1 MKIFI
6 TLILTLLSAFS
17 IFAQRQ
23 AEVIVVSTFLRK
35 SPDSA
40 SEKVQTVQKG
50 EKISL
55 EKARDTNGWFYVS
68 VSNGA
73 VKG

>member
-40 SEKVQTVQKG
+40 SKKVKRVKKE

-55 EKARDTNGWFYVS
+55 EKERDKTG
-68 VSNGA
+68 
-73 VKG
+73 